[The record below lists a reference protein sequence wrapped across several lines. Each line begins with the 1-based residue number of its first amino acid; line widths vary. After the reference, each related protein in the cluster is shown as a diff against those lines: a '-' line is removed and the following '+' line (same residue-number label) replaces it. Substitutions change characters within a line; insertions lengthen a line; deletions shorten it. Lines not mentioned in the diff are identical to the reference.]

1 MPASQIVH
9 AVEAAVEYD
18 PGAQL
23 VQVLS
28 DVAPAVEL
36 AFPAAQLEHDVAASE
51 LEYDPRAQLVHV
63 LSEVAPGVE
72 LAFPAPHARQ
82 VSTVVAETVEL

>member
-1 MPASQIVH
+1 MH
-9 AVEAAVEYD
+9 DVEAAVEYD

-36 AFPAAQLEHDVAASE
+36 AFPAAQLEHDVEADV
-51 LEYDPRAQLVHV
+51 EYDPGAQLVQK
-63 LSEVAPGVE
+63 VAPAVE
-72 LAFPAPHARQ
+72 LAFPAAQARQ
-82 VSTVVAETVEL
+82 VAEEVAEGVEL